1 MSNSTTSSFQYD
13 ATSAASVGWPS
24 MDSMY
29 NSGGSGAGSGPVG
42 ADPRTSLDLAAAH
55 HAAAMHGNP
64 YAAAAAAV
72 AANIPNNHVSS
83 SGANNVMGGGQV
95 PDVHKRDKDAIY
107 G

>member
-1 MSNSTTSSFQYD
+1 
-13 ATSAASVGWPS
+13 